1 MCVAPRD
8 TPHPQRTSSSSPLG
22 MEVEE
27 SWRRP
32 EAPRS
37 SSSPPRRGS
46 GLGPQW
52 CPSLQGQLQG
62 LQPDPC
68 PALPPPLRRHARTRE
83 DPQASDIW
91 EGKECEH
98 DRGNPGKISFPPN
111 PRRSLHYAPHRQLPR
126 LLNSL
131 SSTTSA
137 LSDPHPRPWIAAIRP
152 ALTSSKQRPS
162 PPPGPL
168 RFIRWSGVVPSLTSA
183 LGCCA

>member
-1 MCVAPRD
+1 
-8 TPHPQRTSSSSPLG
+8 

-37 SSSPPRRGS
+37 SPSPPRRGS

-137 LSDPHPRPWIAAIRP
+137 LSDPHPPPLDRSHSPSTHLQQTTPVSSSRP
-152 ALTSSKQRPS
+152 APLHPLERR
-162 PPPGPL
+162 GPFAYLGSWLL
-168 RFIRWSGVVPSLTSA
+168 RVSLSECVSA
-183 LGCCA
+183 A